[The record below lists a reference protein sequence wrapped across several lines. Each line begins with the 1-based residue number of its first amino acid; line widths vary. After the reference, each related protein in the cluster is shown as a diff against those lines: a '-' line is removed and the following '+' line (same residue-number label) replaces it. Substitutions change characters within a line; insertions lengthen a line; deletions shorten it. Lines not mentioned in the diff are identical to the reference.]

1 MPNEIRTKLDAWTTF
16 TCTLA
21 SLASGSARQSTIVSN
36 STLRPAALI
45 DLKITSGGV
54 APTAGTVYELFLLR
68 GDSAGNRDDNA
79 GASDAAITI
88 ENAPLLGTLVVTA
101 TTNKAFQR
109 LFDTAVLGK
118 LGTEF
123 GIAVRNSSGQA
134 LNNTEGNHRK
144 AYATYLP
151 EIQ

>member
-1 MPNEIRTKLDAWTTF
+1 MPNEIRNKLDAWANFTITT
-16 TCTLA
+16 A
-21 SLASGSARQSTIVSN
+21 SLATGSARQSTVVAN
-36 STLRPAALI
+36 TLLRPAALI
-45 DLKITSGGV
+45 DFKIQSGGT
-54 APTAGTVYELFLLR
+54 APTNGTVYEFFLIR

-101 TTNKAFQR
+101 TINKNFQR
-109 LFDTAVLGK
+109 IFDTATMGK

-123 GIAVRNSSGQA
+123 AVAVRNSTGQTMNVTQQAPRYA
-134 LNNTEGNHRK
+134 L
-144 AYATYLP
+144 YLP